1 MTLLRPY
8 QSAVVEQFERMVE
21 SGRRRVIL
29 VAPTGSGKTVVAG
42 EIVKRAVAT
51 GKRVL
56 FLSHRVEITKQTSA
70 KLQAVGIPHGILQ
83 AGFATEL
90 NAPVQVASV
99 QTLHARAIRGSKIE
113 LPPADLLVVD
123 ECHHATAQ
131 TYKKIIS
138 AYPDAVLLGLT
149 ATPCRGDGRGL
160 GGIFDELVECP
171 QVAALIEQKYL
182 VGTKV
187 FAPAQPDLAGV
198 TVRQGDWAE
207 NQLAERMDRP
217 KLVGDIVTHWQ
228 RHAEGRRTVVF
239 ATGVQHS
246 VHIRD
251 EFRKAGVACDH
262 LDGSTPADER
272 DDILRKLACG
282 AIDVVCNCQVL
293 TEGYDLPAIGA
304 IVLAR
309 PTRKMGLFRQM
320 VGRGLRPAEGKA
332 DLILIDHAG
341 AVHRH
346 GFPEDHVTWTLDPDR
361 HADNPTHRQR
371 SEGDFRSRL
380 VDCKKCGALRTGGEP
395 CKHCGFMPAPP
406 PRHVATVDAD
416 LELQARNGHS
426 VGVYYSHA
434 DQIQWHAMLAYI
446 ATERGY
452 KPGWAWHKFKEKFG
466 HTAKWNTPQSKPPS
480 PEVLS
485 WVRSRQIAF
494 AKAKQKEAAA

>member
-1 MTLLRPY
+1 MTDLRPY
-8 QSAVVEQFERMVE
+8 QSDIVETFNRTVE
-21 SGRRRVIL
+21 SGKRRVIL
-29 VAPTGSGKTVVAG
+29 VAPTGAGKTVIGG
-42 EIVKRAVAT
+42 EIVRRYTEA

-56 FLSHRVEITKQTSA
+56 FMAHRREIISQTSD
-70 KLQAVGIPHGILQ
+70 KLMAVNIPHGILQ

-90 NAPVQVASV
+90 DAPVQVASV
-99 QTLHARAIRGSKIE
+99 ATLTVRAIRSNKIQ

-131 TYKKIIS
+131 TYKKIIA

-160 GGIFDELVECP
+160 GAVFETLVECP

-187 FAPAQPDLAGV
+187 FAPSQPDLAGV

-217 KLVGDIVTHWQ
+217 QLVGDIVTHWQ

-239 ATGVQHS
+239 ATGVGHS
-246 VHIRD
+246 IHIRD
-251 EFRKAGVACDH
+251 EFRRAGVSADH
-262 LDGSTPADER
+262 LDGSTPKDER
-272 DDILRKLACG
+272 DDVLLKLACG
-282 AIDVVCNCQVL
+282 AIDIVCNAMIL
-293 TEGYDLPAIGA
+293 TEGWDLPELGC

-309 PTRKMGLFRQM
+309 PTRRMGLFRQM
-320 VGRGLRPAEGKA
+320 VGRGLRPAKGKA
-332 DLILIDHAG
+332 DCILIDHSG

-346 GFPEDHVTWTLDPDR
+346 GFPEDHVTWTLDPDK
-361 HADNPTHRQR
+361 HADNPKHRQR
-371 SEGDFRSRL
+371 TEGDFRSRL

-395 CKHCGFMPAPP
+395 CKHCGWMPAPP
-406 PRHVATVDAD
+406 PKHVATVDAD
-416 LELQARNGHS
+416 LELQARSGRS
-426 VGVYYSHA
+426 VGTYYSPA
-434 DQIQWHAMLAYI
+434 DRDRWHRQLAYI

-452 KPGWAWHKFKEKFG
+452 KNGWAAWKYKEKFG
-466 HTAKWNTPQSKPPS
+466 DWPAQRYVQPAQPNA
-480 PEVLS
+480 EVLS

-494 AKAKQKEAAA
+494 AKARQKEAAA